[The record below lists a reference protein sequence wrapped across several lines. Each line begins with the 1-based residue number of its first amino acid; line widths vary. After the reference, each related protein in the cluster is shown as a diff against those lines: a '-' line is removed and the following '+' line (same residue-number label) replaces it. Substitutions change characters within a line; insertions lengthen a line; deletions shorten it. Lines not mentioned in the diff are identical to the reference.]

1 MKFLLM
7 LFMLSSLLFSWQ
19 KQIILGSYSVK
30 DNGERALETVNKQI
44 ENDIQLQSFMKE
56 NSLRTINTVISNYTV
71 VSINKFD
78 SYTDLL
84 RTLNALKMY
93 YGDAFVLNYPTKNIK
108 NAQNIEEIEKKA
120 LAEQIAKD
128 IADAE
133 KRAELKKLLEI
144 EEVVKHEV
152 ESVQVE
158 DKPKSLGL
166 ITSHTRPIIEEKVF
180 VEKEKTLR
188 DKINDMGEYA
198 LYLII
203 FAVLALVAIGT
214 IVLFKSKKQDEN
226 D

>member
-144 EEVVKHEV
+144 EEVIPPEV